1 MAITHLPEG
10 TYEFFVLGST
20 RNLSLS
26 GGGLSATSLFMKMRT
41 APLLVVISLLTIFG
55 VIPAE
60 CGPLTQPASGS
71 AERKA
76 VLDAIRPRAQGELG
90 GAVEF
95 VVKEMRV
102 QDNFCFTRLEPQR
115 PGGAKIAKWETNY
128 AQEEFMDGLTIFA
141 LLGKTGSGW
150 MIIEYVVG
158 PTDVAYLPWP
168 DQHGAPRSIFGL

>member
-1 MAITHLPEG
+1 
-10 TYEFFVLGST
+10 
-20 RNLSLS
+20 
-26 GGGLSATSLFMKMRT
+26 MKMRT
-41 APLLVVISLLTIFG
+41 ATSLVVVSLLTIFG

-71 AERKA
+71 SERKA

-95 VVKEMRV
+95 VVDEMRV

-115 PGGAKIAKWETNY
+115 PGGAKIAKWETIY

-141 LLGKTGSGW
+141 LLGRTGNGW
-150 MIIEYVVG
+150 LVIEYVVG

-168 DQHGAPRSIFGL
+168 EQHGAPRSIFGL